1 MSALPI
7 GANPW
12 IWHSPVTDAALAD
25 TVPRLAR
32 WGFDAVELPLEQPG
46 DWSPS
51 SVAKL
56 LTACQML
63 PAAVV
68 AAMSPGRDLVRTSPG
83 TVRATQEY
91 LLCCVDAAHQIGAPV
106 VAGPVYAAVGRTWRI
121 PAEERPAIYA
131 ELREGLAP
139 VVEHA
144 QAAGVRIA
152 VEPLNRYETSVL
164 NTVGQTLQA
173 LDGLPTEAVGVA
185 LDTYHQNIEE
195 RGLDIAAH
203 QATGRIAHVQV
214 CANDRGT
221 PGTDSLDWWGFLREL
236 LSGGYDGPLCIESF
250 TAHNDSIAVA
260 ASVWRPLADSQD
272 AIAVEGLAF
281 LRKAFSL
288 L

>member
-1 MSALPI
+1 MDALPI

-12 IWHSPVTDAALAD
+12 IWHSPVTDAALAE
-25 TVPRLAR
+25 TIPRLGS
-32 WGFDAVELPLEQPG
+32 WGFDAIELPLEQPD

-51 SVAKL
+51 SVGEL
-56 LTACQML
+56 LRSCRL
-63 PAAVV
+63 RPAAVIAV
-68 AAMSPGRDLVRTSPG
+68 MSPGRDLVRASAE
-83 TVRATQEY
+83 TVRTTQEY
-91 LLCCVDAAHQIGAPV
+91 LLRCVDAAHNIGAPV

-121 PAEERPAIYA
+121 PAEERAGIYA
-131 ELREGLAP
+131 EFRDGLTP

-144 QAAGVRIA
+144 REAGVRIA

-164 NTVGQTLQA
+164 NTVAQTLRA
-173 LDGLPTEAVGVA
+173 LDGLPVETVGVA

-195 RGLDIAAH
+195 HGLDIATH
-203 QATGRIAHVQV
+203 QAAGRIAHVQV

-221 PGTDSLDWWGFLREL
+221 PGRDGLNWSEFLQTL
-236 LSGGYDGPLCIESF
+236 LASGYAGPLCIESF

-272 AIAVEGLAF
+272 AIAVDGLAF
-281 LRKAFSL
+281 LRKTFSL